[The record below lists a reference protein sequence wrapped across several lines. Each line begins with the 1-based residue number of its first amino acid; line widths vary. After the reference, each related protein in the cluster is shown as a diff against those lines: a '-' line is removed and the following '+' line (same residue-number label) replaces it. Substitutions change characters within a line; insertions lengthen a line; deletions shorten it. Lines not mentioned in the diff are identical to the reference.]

1 VNWAAAFLMA
11 TFLVASGYEAAIQYF
26 TRTRNVGVSHP
37 DRQNYFVA
45 DQDIW
50 KFARPDLADIR
61 FYDGQAQ
68 VPYALVKQSA
78 ENSSQESPAKILN
91 LGSVSGHAEFDL
103 DVGGLPEYSRVRL
116 ELQAKNFI
124 NAAKVQGRSSL
135 NDRSGTDLGSSTLY
149 DFTVEG
155 LGSNSTLKL
164 PVSSFP
170 YLHVR
175 LAPGIDPHAVKG
187 AYISKVSETKAAWLP
202 AGECRAV
209 PSSSRQS
216 AFECTLFDGMPVERL
231 SFELPANAVNFNRT
245 VIVSDE
251 KGSEFQRGAISRVR
265 MNRASQAVVSENLTV
280 DLFPP
285 SSRQIKVAIEN
296 GDDAPLPIRNIQ
308 PLSVERRFYFDPK
321 GATALKLYYG
331 NPRLGPPSYDY
342 GKFFQQSAD
351 AAIAQLAPAEANSQ
365 FTGLP
370 DDRPWSERHNGVL
383 WIAMLI
389 AVALLGGLA
398 LRGFKSSGTS

>member
-1 VNWAAAFLMA
+1 MNWASALLIA
-11 TFLVASGYEAAIQYF
+11 TVVAGSGYEASIQYF
-26 TRTRNVGVSHP
+26 TRTRNVAVSRP
-37 DRQNYFVA
+37 DRQNYFGA

-50 KFARPDLADIR
+50 KFARQDLADIR
-61 FYDGQAQ
+61 FYDGQVQ

-124 NAAKVQGRSSL
+124 NAARMQGRSGL

-149 DFTVEG
+149 DFTAEA

-175 LAPGIDPHAVKG
+175 LTPGIDPHAVKG

-202 AGECRAV
+202 AGECRAI

-265 MNRASQAVVSENLTV
+265 MNRAGQAVVSENLV
-280 DLFPP
+280 ADLFPP
-285 SSRQIKVAIEN
+285 PSKQIKVAVEN
-296 GDDAPLPIRNIQ
+296 GDDAPLPIKSIQ

-331 NPRLGPPSYDY
+331 NPRLAPPSYDY

-351 AAIAQLAPAEANSQ
+351 AVIAQLAPAEANSQ

-370 DDRPWSERHNGVL
+370 DDRPWSERHSGVL

-398 LRGFKSSGTS
+398 LRGFKSSTAS